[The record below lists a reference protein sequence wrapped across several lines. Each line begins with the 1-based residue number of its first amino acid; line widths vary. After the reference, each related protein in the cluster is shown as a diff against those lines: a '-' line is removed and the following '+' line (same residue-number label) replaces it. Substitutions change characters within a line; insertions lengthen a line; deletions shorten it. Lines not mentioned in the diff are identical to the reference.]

1 MSWETSD
8 RRERLPSDW
17 PKRRAA
23 TKARARG
30 RCEGLSLHGEPRW
43 HVTECDGIGTDC
55 DHDKR
60 GDDQRSVSDIL
71 WEKLYWTFQ
80 AEKIGDLVGK
90 GADAALSCALTV
102 DGKDFAYSF
111 GIDTSKQ
118 ISSIDNLVPPRASN
132 SVFLPAKEVLSLH
145 QIILK

>member
-60 GDDQRSVSDIL
+60 GDDHSLSNLRWLSSPCH
-71 WEKLYWTFQ
+71 KHKTR
-80 AEKIGDLVGK
+80 AEKPSRKRRERPHPSTIRPGRD
-90 GADAALSCALTV
+90 
-102 DGKDFAYSF
+102 
-111 GIDTSKQ
+111 
-118 ISSIDNLVPPRASN
+118 
-132 SVFLPAKEVLSLH
+132 
-145 QIILK
+145 